1 MSTTEN
7 DLAEHYRAARHDRR
21 DLRPVG
27 TDYYDADDLPDPA
40 DVAEVER

>member
-1 MSTTEN
+1 MSTADN
-7 DLAEHYRAARHDRR
+7 DLAEHYAAARFDHR
-21 DLRPVG
+21 DLRRVG